1 MKTIA
6 LFGACAVE
14 SNPCG
19 GVIPRSIQSK
29 EKIRSVREKEQHG
42 IIKRGH
48 PVGVSSFYL

>member
-29 EKIRSVREKEQHG
+29 EKIRSVREKEQQG
-42 IIKRGH
+42 INIKRTPDGC
-48 PVGVSSFYL
+48 PLF